1 VGEHK
6 KIVEAIS
13 ERNAELANDLASEH
27 MENAEQNLLNAIREE
42 EA

>member
-1 VGEHK
+1 VD
-6 KIVEAIS
+6 
-13 ERNAELANDLASEH
+13 LANRLASEH